1 MGAVLA
7 FPLLVIILAVYN
19 IIAFTDIDSLAQ
31 EAFGFAMVSG
41 AVVDLSWG
49 DLVVLAGLALLAIE
63 VLKSA
68 QSGHVTILD
77 HVLSIAVLVAALAE
91 LVMIEQAATATFL
104 ILVVI
109 CLIDVIASFGL
120 STRAARRRLPPGRRE
135 GW

>member
-19 IIAFTDIDSLAQ
+19 VVAFADIDSLGQ
-31 EAFGFAMVSG
+31 GAFGFATASG

-49 DLVVLAGLALLAIE
+49 DLVVLAGLVLLAIE

-68 QSGHVTILD
+68 QAGHVTILD
-77 HVLSIAVLVAALAE
+77 HVLSVAVLVAAVAE
-91 LVMIEQAATATFL
+91 LVIIEQAATATFL

-109 CLIDVIASFGL
+109 CLIDVIASIGL
-120 STRAARRRLPPGRRE
+120 STRPARRGLPPGRRA
-135 GW
+135 G